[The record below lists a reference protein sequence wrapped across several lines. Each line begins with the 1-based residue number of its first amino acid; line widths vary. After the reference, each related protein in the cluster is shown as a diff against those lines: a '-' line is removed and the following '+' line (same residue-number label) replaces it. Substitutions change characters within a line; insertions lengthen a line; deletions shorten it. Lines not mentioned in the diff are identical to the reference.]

1 MPEPLPPE
9 SSASSGVRASL
20 HVIAEILRDPH
31 PISHEVREVLAA
43 FVDEL
48 GETLTSSTAP
58 PAEVAHLA
66 DSAVQLVRA
75 VNRKEAPGIL
85 ASARDRLDAAI
96 LAAQTKNP
104 LTAGLVRRLLDALAD
119 IGI

>member
-1 MPEPLPPE
+1 MPQPAPSGP
-9 SSASSGVRASL
+9 STSSGVRASL
-20 HVIAEILRDPH
+20 HVLAEILRDPH
-31 PISHEVREVLAA
+31 PLSPEVREVLAA

-48 GETLTSSTAP
+48 GEALAAP
-58 PAEVAHLA
+58 APSAEVAHLA
-66 DSAVQLVRA
+66 DGAVELVRA
-75 VNRKEAPGIL
+75 VHRKEAPGML

-96 LAAQTKNP
+96 LATETKNP